1 MLCQD
6 ILFYFFESFMII
18 SAIMVISSTNA
29 VYSIFFLILVFCN
42 ATFLLLLLNAEFLAL
57 TIILV
62 YIGAVAVLFL
72 FVVMMLDIK
81 KIDKKEK
88 NMFFFLP
95 INIIIGFIMLI
106 SIYLILF
113 KDLTFSLSPI
123 NPEYLYFNWVELI
136 TPLSNIEIIG
146 QYLYTYGF
154 LYFIQAGLILL
165 LAMIG
170 AIVLTMESGQKMK
183 RQHIAEQTS
192 RNIKNSFFIL
202 SMSHRK
208 QL

>member
-88 NMFFFLP
+88 NMFLFLP

-113 KDLTFSLSPI
+113 KDLTFSLAPI
-123 NPEYLYFNWVELI
+123 NPEYLYFNWIELI

-170 AIVLTMESGQKMK
+170 AIVLTMESGQKMQ

-202 SMSHRK
+202 SMGHRK